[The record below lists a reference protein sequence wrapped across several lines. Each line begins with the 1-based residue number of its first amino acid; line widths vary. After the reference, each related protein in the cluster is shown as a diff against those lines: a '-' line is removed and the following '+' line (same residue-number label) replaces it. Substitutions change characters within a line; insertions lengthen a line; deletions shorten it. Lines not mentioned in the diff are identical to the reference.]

1 MTGRAYPRPVDVAS
15 VVPSDRQVDDAA
27 DGDRHGADDRP
38 GPLRQVAH
46 GIGPGEVDPALDDET
61 GRYDSE
67 DEKRHG
73 DGLRAGDDHRSS
85 IRAFMASGSEQPTIH
100 AS

>member
-1 MTGRAYPRPVDVAS
+1 MPPMGTDTAQMIA
-15 VVPSDRQVDDAA
+15 QA
-27 DGDRHGADDRP
+27 HFE
-38 GPLRQVAH
+38 VAH
-46 GIGPGEVDPALDDET
+46 GIGPGEVDPAVDDET
-61 GRYDSE
+61 GHYHSE